1 MKYVFIDKN
10 FFAIFFCRLTLRKNK
25 VLITFG
31 FRYTGFTKIIK
42 TSIPLKTSENL
53 LIKRLQDKKT
63 SSEAFKEL
71 VSLYKERLYWHIRN
85 MVKDH
90 EDAHDVLQ
98 NTFIKIF
105 KNIHNFKGESKLFS
119 WMYRIATNEAISFL
133 NKRAK
138 RNHIT
143 SEDLQQQLISN
154 LESDVYFEGDE
165 IQLKL
170 QQAIASLPAKQQQV
184 FNMKY
189 FQELKYRE
197 MSEILETS
205 EGALKASYHHAVKK
219 IEEYLKTN

>member
-1 MKYVFIDKN
+1 MASVTRDSTKFI
-10 FFAIFFCRLTLRKNK
+10 
-25 VLITFG
+25 
-31 FRYTGFTKIIK
+31 KI
-42 TSIPLKTSENL
+42 SIPLKTSEDL
-53 LIKRLQDKKT
+53 LIKRLQEKKT

-90 EDAHDVLQ
+90 EDTHDVLQ
-98 NTFIKIF
+98 NTFIKVF

-138 RNHIT
+138 RNQIS
-143 SEDLQQQLISN
+143 SEDMQQQLIAN

-170 QQAIASLPAKQQQV
+170 QKAIASLPAKQQQV

-205 EGALKASYHHAVKK
+205 EGALKASYHHAAKK